1 MNEAQFDPA
10 EAIHTC
16 TVWVNRDNP
25 AYVKVEFLAHA
36 DSEDVYSIQKEYVD
50 KGYIVLENSIHTSDM
65 RPATLNFYKVA
76 GADEYTVSK
85 KEKPNSL
92 M

>member
-1 MNEAQFDPA
+1 MIEVQFDPTA
-10 EAIHTC
+10 AIHTC

-25 AYVKVEFLAHA
+25 VYVKVEFLTHA
-36 DSEDVYSIQKEYVD
+36 DIEDIYSIQKEYVD
-50 KGYIVLENSIHTSDM
+50 KGYIVLENSTHISDM

-76 GADEYTVSK
+76 GPSEYTVAK
-85 KEKPNSL
+85 NGKPDRS